1 MIKQKYVLILAF
13 DHKRTSGSKSL
24 QSAGIVHIGVW
35 ENKNVYDEIIPEEM
49 GFSPHALTDHW
60 NSSKTMIKQNKT
72 KMVARPHSTA
82 SNVYTRV
89 RHSIY
94 TPHVNVCMLDM
105 SIQRSLECNL
115 KDNNS

>member
-1 MIKQKYVLILAF
+1 MIKQKYQLILAF

-24 QSAGIVHIGVW
+24 QSVGIVHIGVW

-49 GFSPHALTDHW
+49 GFSPYALADRW
-60 NSSKTMIKQNKT
+60 NSSKTMIKKIRQKWSLDLIP
-72 KMVARPHSTA
+72 PHQMCTP
-82 SNVYTRV
+82 VYLIV
-89 RHSIY
+89 Y